1 MTTLRRRQALYNVFP
16 RTRASHETRITAMD
30 RRVFLKGTGK
40 AVTLGAATLA
50 LGGKVLGAND
60 RVRIA
65 VCGVR
70 GRGHDHIRGFHKV
83 PGVEIVALCDVDEN
97 VLNRRLAEV
106 EALGVSRPKAFVD
119 IRKLLE
125 DKDVDA
131 VSIATPNHW
140 HSLIAISACQA
151 GKDVYVEKPASHNW
165 WEGRQLVEA
174 VRKYNRICQHGSQ
187 ARSNP
192 GMIEAIRHVRGGLI
206 GDVYLAR
213 ALCYKW
219 RASIGHATP
228 EPVPAGVHYDL
239 WTGPAPLKPFTRNRF
254 HYNWH
259 WIWDT
264 GNGEVGNQAIHEI
277 DIARWGLGV
286 NFPVQVLAGGG
297 RFLFDD
303 DQETPNV
310 VSATFCFEDSSGKRK
325 MMELEVRP
333 WITNHEAEIGT
344 GAYKSSGPP
353 PAGLATP
360 PSTPR
365 PQPAGANQSGPVG
378 PVDAKTNT
386 IGNIFYG
393 SDGYLA
399 IDTYDAYKSWLGNQ
413 ARPGPSGK
421 GDGDHFANFVD
432 CVRSRRAEN
441 IHSPI
446 EEAHIS
452 CTLLHLANVSYRLG
466 RTLNYDPSSQQVV
479 GDDEANRM
487 LRGSYRAPYVVPE
500 AV

>member
-1 MTTLRRRQALYNVFP
+1 
-16 RTRASHETRITAMD
+16 MD
-30 RRVFLKGTGK
+30 RRDFLKTSSK
-40 AVTLGAATLA
+40 AVTIGAATLA

-60 RVRIA
+60 RVRVAI
-65 VCGVR
+65 CGVR
-70 GRGHDHIRGFHKV
+70 GRGHDHIRGFHRV
-83 PGVEIVALCDVDEN
+83 AGVELAAVCDVDET
-97 VLNRRLAEV
+97 VLNQRLGEV
-106 EALGVSRPKAFVD
+106 EALGSSRPKSYIDV
-119 IRKLLE
+119 RKLLE
-125 DKDVDA
+125 DKDIDA

-140 HSLIAISACQA
+140 HSLIAIWACQA

-192 GMIEAIRHVRGGLI
+192 GMIEAIQHLHGGLI
-206 GDVYLAR
+206 GNVYMAR

-219 RASIGHATP
+219 RPSIGHATP
-228 EPVPAGVHYDL
+228 EPVPAGVDYDL
-239 WTGPAPLKPFTRNRF
+239 WTGPAPLKPFTPNRF

-286 NFPVQVLAGGG
+286 TFPVHVSALGGH
-297 RFLFDD
+297 FLFDD

-310 VSATFCFEDSSGKRK
+310 VNATFCFDDSNGTRK

-353 PAGLATP
+353 PAGLSAPAAPKPQATRATP
-360 PSTPR
+360 S
-365 PQPAGANQSGPVG
+365 G

-413 ARPGPSGK
+413 VQAGPSGK
-421 GDGDHFANFVD
+421 GDGDHFANFIG
-432 CVRSRRAEN
+432 CVRSRRAED

-452 CTLLHLANVSYRLG
+452 CTLLHLANASYRLG
-466 RTLNYDPSSQQVV
+466 RTLKYDPASQQVV

-500 AV
+500 TV